1 LWTEVFS
8 RLANPRH
15 PAYSR
20 FMSGGRGWIRLIPI
34 AVLVTALLAGAVTW
48 AQSGKMQRDLTLNAQ
63 AALAAAG
70 LPKGQVSFDGRDATL
85 SGFPPDKALR
95 ALEVVQHVD
104 GVRAAQISG
113 DVTPVAP
120 SPATSPPPTT
130 TKPAETTPSPPP
142 TTTTTAPPPTDKA
155 GVQAEIDRLLAEA
168 PISFVPNTARLTP
181 EGEQAARDVGIAL
194 AKSPAAFRY
203 RVTGHVA
210 RGPGGESAALKLS
223 RDRAR
228 AVARILSSNG
238 LTAGR
243 VTSRGLGDT
252 RPATGGEEDRRVE
265 ITVV

>member
-1 LWTEVFS
+1 MDGPLSQV
-8 RLANPRH
+8 AKPPR

-34 AVLVTALLAGAVTW
+34 AVLVTALLAGVVTW
-48 AQSGKMQRDLTLNAQ
+48 AQAGSIQRDLTTKSQ
-63 AALAAAG
+63 DALAAAG
-70 LPKGQVSFDGRDATL
+70 LPVGSVSFDGRDATL
-85 SGFPPDKALR
+85 SGFPPDIALR
-95 ALEVVQHVD
+95 ALDVVQNVD

-113 DVTPVAP
+113 DVIPVAP
-120 SPATSPPPTT
+120 APSPSPTKTTQPSPQPTTAPPTT
-130 TKPAETTPSPPP
+130 SP
-142 TTTTTAPPPTDKA
+142 APPPTDKA
-155 GVQAEIDRLLAEA
+155 GVQAEIDRMLAEA
-168 PISFVPNTARLTP
+168 PIAFVPNTARLTP
-181 EGEQAARDVGIAL
+181 DGEQAARGIAVAL
-194 AKSPAAFRY
+194 AKSPATFRY

-228 AVARILSSNG
+228 AVARILTSNG

-252 RPATGGEEDRRVE
+252 RPAAGGEEDRRVE

>member
-1 LWTEVFS
+1 VDEGLS
-8 RLANPRH
+8 RLANPGR

-20 FMSGGRGWIRLIPI
+20 FMSGGRGWLLLIPI
-34 AVLVTALLAGAVTW
+34 AVLVTALLAGVVTW
-48 AQSGKMQRDLTLNAQ
+48 AQSGKIQQNLTSEAQ
-63 AALAAAG
+63 AALTAAG
-70 LPKGQVSFDGRDATL
+70 LPQGQITFDGRDATL

-95 ALEVVQHVD
+95 ALDVVQHVD

-120 SPATSPPPTT
+120 NPSPSATTSPPT
-130 TKPAETTPSPPP
+130 AATTPSPAP

-155 GVQAEIDRLLAEA
+155 GVQAEIDRMLAEA
-168 PISFVPNTARLTP
+168 PITFVPNTARLTP
-181 EGEQAARDVGIAL
+181 EGEQAARDIGIAL
-194 AKSPAAFRY
+194 GKSPPAFRY

-228 AVARILSSNG
+228 AVARILTTSG
-238 LTAGR
+238 LTAKR

>member
-1 LWTEVFS
+1 LWTEGFS
-8 RLANPRH
+8 RLANPPH

-34 AVLVTALLAGAVTW
+34 AVLVTALLAGVVTW
-48 AQSGKMQRDLTLNAQ
+48 AQSGNIQRDLTANVQ

-95 ALEVVQHVD
+95 ALEVVQNVD

-120 SPATSPPPTT
+120 SPTTSPSPST
-130 TKPAETTPSPPP
+130 PATTPSPPP

-155 GVQAEIDRLLAEA
+155 GVQAEIDRMLAEA
-168 PISFVPNTARLTP
+168 PITFVPNTARLTP

-228 AVARILSSNG
+228 AVARILTSNG

>member
-1 LWTEVFS
+1 MDRCFS
-8 RLANPRH
+8 RLAKPGR

-34 AVLVTALLAGAVTW
+34 AVLVTALLAGVVTW
-48 AQSGKMQRDLTLNAQ
+48 ARSGNIQQDLTSRAQ
-63 AALAAAG
+63 AALVAAG
-70 LPKGQVSFDGRDATL
+70 LPRGSVTFDGRDATL
-85 SGFPPDKALR
+85 SGFPPGSALR
-95 ALEVVQHVD
+95 ALDVVQHVD

-113 DVTPVAP
+113 DVIPVAP
-120 SPATSPPPTT
+120 STSVSPTSS
-130 TKPAETTPSPPP
+130 PSPGPGPSTSAPP

-155 GVQAEIDRLLAEA
+155 GVQAEIDRMLAEA
-168 PISFVPNTARLTP
+168 PITFVPDTARLTP
-181 EGEQAARDVGIAL
+181 EGEQAARDIAIAL
-194 AKSPAAFRY
+194 AKSPPTFRY

-228 AVARILSSNG
+228 AVARILTTNG
-238 LTAGR
+238 LAAKR

-252 RPATGGEEDRRVE
+252 RSGTGGEEDRRVE